1 MKKIGLITLAI
12 ALFLSMFAAGAQ
24 AASRTGNLTITGSS
38 ALLPLMLQAKKEF
51 NKANPRVKIAV
62 SGISSIVGPQAV
74 KRGTAQ
80 IGTCDWDSSVDVPG
94 FKKFP
99 GQVANKVAAIPFAFV
114 THKDNPVTNLTK
126 QQLIAIYRGQITNWS
141 EVGGNNA
148 PIVVNNRAF
157 GSGTRVNIIAKAF
170 DGATGLLSSGT
181 NYVERSSTGAMKTG
195 VESNVNAIGYMDL
208 VYVSGNVKAI
218 SFNGVAPT
226 PANVINKS
234 YPIWAFGYMMTQGQP
249 TGTTKAFIDYVQS
262 KKFQNGSVKSLKFIP
277 IAAIK

>member
-1 MKKIGLITLAI
+1 MKKIGLISLAV
-12 ALFLSMFAAGAQ
+12 ALFLSMFAMGAQ

-51 NKANPRVKIAV
+51 NKSNPRVKIAV

-80 IGTCDWDSSVDVPG
+80 IGTCDWDASTSVPG
-94 FKKFP
+94 FKAFP
-99 GQVANKVAAIPFAFV
+99 GQVAHKVAAIPFAFV
-114 THKDNPVTNLTK
+114 VHKDNPVNNIT
-126 QQLIAIYRGQITNWS
+126 QQQAIGIYRGEITNWS
-141 EVGGNNA
+141 QLGGNNA
-148 PIVVNNRAF
+148 PIVVNNRSF
-157 GSGTRVNIIAKAF
+157 GSGTRVNVIAKGLN
-170 DGATGLLSSGT
+170 GATGLLSSGT
-181 NYVERSSTGAMKTG
+181 NYVERASSGAMKTG
-195 VESNVNAIGYMDL
+195 VESNVNAIGYIDL
-208 VYVSGNVKAI
+208 VYVTGNLKAL
-218 SFNGVAPT
+218 SFNGVVASPR
-226 PANVINKS
+226 NVINKT